1 METLPVCWIITDGK
15 TGMESQCLG
24 LAEALGLTPQIKRIR
39 LRRLWRIFSPYL
51 NIGRGLAV
59 SSKGDPLKPPW
70 PDIVIA
76 SGRLSVIPSL
86 FVKKKTGGRSFHIQ
100 IQNPVLPTDL
110 FDLVVVPSH
119 DRLQG
124 KNVVTVEGALHRVTP
139 ERLKAEAEKWVP
151 HLGVLTHPIIAVL
164 LGGSN
169 DSYRLDPKTIMHL
182 GSQLETLAHKEN
194 ATLLVTPSRR
204 TGAANTVLLGVLLH
218 DTRNYIW
225 NGHGENPYYG
235 ILGLADA
242 FLVTCDSTNMI
253 SEACAT
259 GNPVHIVRLSG
270 HSEKFASFHEYLVRT
285 GRARF
290 FNGTLER
297 WDYPP
302 LREMQ
307 RLAGIVHAAYMTH
320 KAGK

>member
-1 METLPVCWIITDGK
+1 MEKLPVCWIITDGK
-15 TGMESQCLG
+15 AGMESQCLG
-24 LAEALGLTPQIKRIR
+24 LAEALGLEPQIKRIR

-51 NIGRGLAV
+51 NIGRGFSV
-59 SSKGDPLKPPW
+59 SSKGDPIKPPW

-86 FVKKKTGGRSFHIQ
+86 FVKKKTGGKSFHIQ
-100 IQNPVLPTDL
+100 IQNPVVPPDL

-119 DRLQG
+119 DKLQG
-124 KNVVTVEGALHRVTP
+124 RNVITIEGALHRVTS
-139 ERLKAEAEKWVP
+139 ERLKTGAEKWRP
-151 HLGVLTHPIIAVL
+151 RLGTLLHPIIAVL

-169 DSYRLDPKTIMHL
+169 DNYRLDPKTIMQL
-182 GSQLETLAHKEN
+182 GAQLEALAHKEN

-204 TGAANTVLLGVLLH
+204 TGTVNTVLLSALLH
-218 DTRNYIW
+218 DTRNTIW

-235 ILGLADA
+235 MLGLADA
-242 FLVTCDSTNMI
+242 ILVTCDSVNMI

-259 GNPVHIVRLSG
+259 GKPVHIIRLPG

-290 FNGTLER
+290 FNGALER

-302 LREMQ
+302 LREME
-307 RLAGIVHAAYMTH
+307 RLASIIHAAYMAH
-320 KAGK
+320 RGSK